1 MWFLATEG
9 GGLVTFT
16 PPGVEDMVIIGWT
29 WAAMLLILLIALLAQ
44 SGWSQ
49 QAPGGWAGMF
59 EHIYHWVV
67 GLANGMMGSV
77 GKNYAP
83 FTMTIFLLLLVSN
96 WFGLL
101 PGFGAVEGQEGGTPG
116 VSLVWSMAPKP
127 AEKKA
132 EATPEQPPAAEGA
145 HEATPAGEA
154 APTHEAAAE
163 HEAPISL
170 LEAPTSNLNTTLALA
185 LVSFLSFTLFGL
197 HEHYQAVRKGGHG
210 HHDEH
215 HDDHANIMNTGGN
228 AHPVEVRGRD
238 PISSTL
244 LGFISWLGHFVQPTP
259 MLWNSMDGALKY
271 LLVPPMCVLFIGLNI
286 VEELARVI
294 SLTLRLFG
302 NIAGE
307 HQVKVGLFIVM
318 GVFGGMAMSGLQE
331 NLFMAGTNGVLS
343 LVIWGISVFVTLIGS
358 LAGFVQAMVFML
370 LTMSYISHA
379 VALEH

>member
-1 MWFLATEG
+1 MWFLAAEG
-9 GGLVTFT
+9 GGVVTFT
-16 PPGVEDMVIIGWT
+16 PPSAEDMVILGWT
-29 WAAMLLILLIALLAQ
+29 WAAMLVILAIALLAR
-44 SGWSQ
+44 SGWNQ

-59 EHIYHWVV
+59 EHIYHWVH

-77 GKNYAP
+77 GKNYVP
-83 FTMTIFLLLLVSN
+83 FTMTIFLLLIVSN

-101 PGFGAVEGQEGGTPG
+101 PGFGAVEGREGGSG
-116 VSLVWSMAPKP
+116 VSLVWSTVPKP
-127 AEKKA
+127 VEKKA
-132 EATPEQPPAAEGA
+132 EAATEQPAAN
-145 HEATPAGEA
+145 GER
-154 APTHEAAAE
+154 EAAAKE
-163 HEAPISL
+163 EEPVSL

-197 HEHYQAVRKGGHG
+197 HEHYMAVRTGGHG
-210 HHDEH
+210 HHDDH
-215 HDDHANIMNTGGN
+215 GHDEVMNTGGD
-228 AHPVEVRGRD
+228 AHLVESRGSDPV
-238 PISSTL
+238 SSVL
-244 LGFISWLGHFVQPTP
+244 FGFISWLGHFVQPTP
-259 MLWNSMDGALKY
+259 MLWKSMDGALKY
-271 LLVPPMCVLFIGLNI
+271 LLVPPMCLLFICLNI

-331 NLFMAGTNGVLS
+331 SIFIAGTNGVLS
-343 LVIWGISVFVTLIGS
+343 AVIWGISVFVTLIGA